1 MRTRSLAALLAVGCL
16 LPGVA
21 NGEGVVSALAGKDVA
36 IAKSARVSDEDNAK
50 LQAAA
55 IRLRGAGKPTK
66 FVVIGP
72 KPDNFDGYAAGV
84 RRSLGF
90 RGSVLALSQTPRS
103 FRVAGPY
110 ASSVGNNAFEANK
123 PALQADPIDGMI
135 QIADA
140 VPAATSGGT
149 APPSSPKDT
158 KSTGGGVSSGVLF
171 GLFAAI
177 LGAIGLSALLSRKA
191 KRAQVARDLA
201 ARKASLDPLVDGLA
215 SQISDLDTD
224 VQLAGDKVPAAQTYY
239 DQALAEYGTARE
251 ALPKANTAAEIEHV
265 GTGLERGL
273 RAAQATR
280 ATLDGK
286 PVPAADSPLL
296 EGLCSFDP
304 KHGKSVTEAPIDGP
318 NGGSVDVPVCQSC
331 ADQIAQGNRPDVRT
345 VPDGRGRDVP
355 YWNMP
360 GYGGYGRGGGW
371 LMPMVGGML
380 LSDLMFPSHGYGYGG
395 GGGSWGG
402 GNDQGGSWGGDSGG
416 DFGGGGGGDFGGGGA
431 FGGGGDGGGGG
442 GDF

>member
-16 LPGVA
+16 LPGAA

-36 IAKSARVSDEDNAK
+36 IAKSARVSDGDNAK
-50 LQAAA
+50 LVAAA
-55 IRLRGAGKPTK
+55 IRLRAAGKPTK

-72 KPDNFDGYAAGV
+72 KPDNFKGYAAGV

-110 ASSVGNNAFEANK
+110 ADSVGNDVFEANK
-123 PALQADPIDGMI
+123 PALQADPINGMI

-140 VPAATSGGT
+140 VPVASSGG
-149 APPSSPKDT
+149 APPSSPNDT
-158 KSTGGGVSSGVLF
+158 KSTGGGVSGGVLF

-177 LGAIGLSALLSRKA
+177 LGAIGLGGLLSRKS
-191 KRAQVARDLA
+191 KRAQAARDLA
-201 ARKASLDPLVDGLA
+201 ARKAGLDPLIDGLA

-224 VQLAGDKVPAAQTYY
+224 VQLAGDKAPAAQTYY
-239 DQALAEYGTARE
+239 DQALAEYGSARE
-251 ALPKANTAAEIEHV
+251 ALPKADTAAEIERV

-273 RAAQATR
+273 RAAKATR

-286 PVPAADSPLL
+286 PVPAEDSPLL

-318 NGGSVDVPVCQSC
+318 NGGRVDVPVCQNC
-331 ADQIAQGNRPDVRT
+331 ADQIAQGTRPDVRT
-345 VPDGRGRDVP
+345 VPDGRGRDIP

-380 LSDLMFPSHGYGYGG
+380 ISDLLFPNQGYGYGG

-402 GNDQGGSWGGDSGG
+402 GDQGGGSWGGDSGG
-416 DFGGGGGGDFGGGGA
+416 DFGGGGGGGDFGGYQR
-431 FGGGGDGGGGG
+431 
-442 GDF
+442 